1 MNAASGS
8 AHLTICS
15 AVQMSQYW
23 RPSAWADYFHA
34 YSGMDRML
42 MDASFQN
49 IPDPIFVDP
58 AKLALIGFQ
67 LYLAFGEVGGVKLGG
82 VWKVVSVTAAV
93 CYGAVTAFTAF
104 HETFRRNLAVSN
116 TDAPSSTQRLLRHLC
131 QLEAAFV
138 VIQESARQRTAQAG
152 PLSSASFSSGTA
164 SGLVLVH
171 VGHKY
176 ALIKSR
182 LMARLDAACLTCMKK
197 RRVPMPPQAAM
208 DKFKTIIDAKESLIR
223 TNPY

>member
-1 MNAASGS
+1 ML
-8 AHLTICS
+8 HLEVRTSQFAS
-15 AVQMSQYW
+15 AVQMSQFW

-34 YSGMDRML
+34 YSCMDRKL

-49 IPDPIFVDP
+49 IPDPNFVDP
-58 AKLALIGFQ
+58 AKVSMISVQ
-67 LYLAFGEVGGVKLGG
+67 LYLAFGDVGGVKLGSI
-82 VWKVVSVTAAV
+82 WKVVSVTTALCYAA
-93 CYGAVTAFTAF
+93 ATTLTAYRD
-104 HETFRRNLAVSN
+104 TFRRNLAVGN
-116 TDAPSSTQRLLRHLC
+116 TDATSGKQRLLRHLR
-131 QLEAAFV
+131 QLDAAFV

-152 PLSSASFSSGTA
+152 PLSSASSTSGTA
-164 SGLVLVH
+164 SGLVLMH